1 MEEGIRVTQVKSKK
15 LQTVLLVITGILGLA
30 LIGTAIYFYTIKD
43 TSSNTD
49 NDQTI
54 TCGCYYID
62 PAVSTECGDPRRAF
76 KFELSTGASTSAC
89 KTTCSTNNL
98 STNDLNSSTEQD
110 LYQICQLQSI
120 ADTSC
125 QSMTIKDK
133 NGKIVTGEVSSSDEL
148 TIEATF
154 DKEYSDYKFVINNE
168 SIDPDVVT
176 PNKLTIQKTLSD
188 LSSSTAINIVATG
201 TTEDGE
207 QINTPICRRLIE
219 VTQSTE
225 ANVTNLQLT
234 SRVADSVTKISSARI
249 ATGTLSST
257 TGISVKFT
265 FSDTVSALTM
275 TKGFTVDN
283 TAGTIEIIEQD
294 LYNSANFS
302 EGRSF
307 SDLDSYK
314 ESMTIQAEVFVS
326 ASSIGKATTTVDF
339 TSTGSDDDDT
349 GTDTTL
355 SSFTVSNSA
364 NLDCVERVSPSNAVQ
379 YTIVVTNKSTTSQ
392 KITNVTNKLPLG
404 FAYTAA
410 STKINS
416 VTVTDTGY
424 LTTSNVG
431 DTQQIVFA
439 KTDGWTLSSNQS
451 LTIVF
456 GATAG
461 SDALSGAN
469 NNEVVVT
476 PEQVPADPST
486 LRTSKSVTVAQDCDN
501 ITAEEEEET
510 PSTGIFDS
518 IIAKVLIGIIVV
530 LAGWFVYNKP
540 QGKVLVEKFVDSDL
554 YKNTELGTW
563 KIFKPKRY
571 FEEVVVRKT
580 QKRN

>member
-49 NDQTI
+49 NTQNI

-62 PAVSTECGDPRRAF
+62 PKVSTECGDPRRAF
-76 KFELSTGASTSAC
+76 KFELSTGASTDSC

-98 STNDLNSSTEQD
+98 SVNDLNSSTEQD

-148 TIEATF
+148 TVEATF
-154 DKEYSDYKFVINNE
+154 DKEYTGYKFIINNE
-168 SIDPDVVT
+168 SVDPDVIT
-176 PNKLTIQKTLSD
+176 PNKLTIQKTISD

-225 ANVTNLQLT
+225 ANVTSLQLA
-234 SRVADSVTKISSARI
+234 SRLSSGVTKISSARI
-249 ATGTLSST
+249 ATGELPST
-257 TGISVKFT
+257 TGISIKFT
-265 FSDTVSALTM
+265 FSDTVAVLTM
-275 TKGFTVDN
+275 TNGFTVDS
-283 TAGTIEIIEQD
+283 TAGTIEVIEQD
-294 LYNSANFS
+294 LYDKTNFA

-307 SDLDSYK
+307 SDLDSYDDN
-314 ESMTIQAEVFVS
+314 MTIQAEVFVS
-326 ASSIGKATTTVDF
+326 DTSIGKASTTVNFATTTEDN
-339 TSTGSDDDDT
+339 TDST
-349 GTDTTL
+349 TTL
-355 SSFTVSNSA
+355 SSFTVSNNV
-364 NLDCVERVSPSNAVQ
+364 NLQCVERVSPTNAVQ

-392 KITNVTNKLPLG
+392 KITNVTDKLPLG
-404 FAYTAA
+404 FTYTTS

-416 VTVTDTGY
+416 VTVTDSGY

-431 DTQQIVFA
+431 STQQIVFA

-456 GATAG
+456 GAAAG
-461 SDALSGAN
+461 TDALSGAN
-469 NNEVVVT
+469 TNEVVVT
-476 PEQVPADPST
+476 PEQIPADPST

-501 ITAEEEEET
+501 ITEEEET
-510 PSTGIFDS
+510 PSTGIFDNT
-518 IIAKVLIGIIVV
+518 IAKVLIGLIVV
-530 LAGWFVYNKP
+530 LTGWFIYNKP
-540 QGKVLVEKFVDSDL
+540 QGRVLVEKFVDSDL
-554 YKNTELGTW
+554 YKNTELNTW
-563 KIFKPKRY
+563 RIFKPKRY
-571 FEEVVVRKT
+571 FEETVVRRT

>member
-1 MEEGIRVTQVKSKK
+1 MEEGIRVTQVKAKSKK

-30 LIGTAIYFYTIKD
+30 LVGTAIYFYTIKD

-49 NDQTI
+49 DSRTI

-62 PAVSTECGDPRRAF
+62 PKVSTECGDPRRTF
-76 KFELSTGASTSAC
+76 KFELSTGTSTDTC
-89 KTTCSTNNL
+89 KTTCSTSNI

-133 NGKIVTGEVSSSDEL
+133 NGKIVTGEVTSADEL

-154 DKEYSDYKFVINNE
+154 DKEYTDYKFIINNE
-168 SIDPDVVT
+168 SVDPDVIT
-176 PNKLTIQKTLSD
+176 PNKLTIQKAISD

-219 VTQSTE
+219 VTQSSE

-234 SRVADSVTKISSARI
+234 SRLASGVTKISSARI
-249 ATGTLSST
+249 ATGELSST
-257 TGISVKFT
+257 SDISVKFT
-265 FSDTVSALTM
+265 FSDTVSVLTM
-275 TKGFTVDN
+275 TKGFTVDS

-294 LYNSANFS
+294 LYNTANFS

-307 SDLDSYK
+307 SDLDTYK
-314 ESMTIQAEVFVS
+314 SSMTIQSEVFVS
-326 ASSIGKATTTVDF
+326 ATSIGKASTSVDF
-339 TSTGSDDDDT
+339 STTEEKEDNDT
-349 GTDTTL
+349 ETTL
-355 SSFTVSNSA
+355 SSFSVTNSA
-364 NLDCVERVSPSNAVQ
+364 NLQCVERVSPSNAIQ

-392 KITNVTNKLPLG
+392 KITNITDKLPLG
-404 FAYTAA
+404 FAYTAN

-416 VTVTDTGY
+416 VTITDSGY
-424 LTTSNVG
+424 VATANVG

-439 KTDGWTLSSNQS
+439 KTDGWTLSANQS

-461 SDALSGAN
+461 SETLSGAN

-486 LRTSKSVTVAQDCDN
+486 LRTSKNVTVAQDCDN
-501 ITAEEEEET
+501 VTEEEEET
-510 PSTGIFDS
+510 PSTGMFDS
-518 IIAKVLIGIIVV
+518 IVAKVLIGLIIV

-540 QGKVLVEKFVDSDL
+540 QGKILVEKFVDSDL
-554 YKNTELGTW
+554 YKDTELNTW
-563 KIFKPKRY
+563 KIFKPKKY
-571 FEEVVVRKT
+571 FEEIVVRKT

>member
-1 MEEGIRVTQVKSKK
+1 MEEGIRVTQVKAKSKK
-15 LQTVLLVITGILGLA
+15 LQTILLVVTGILGLA

-49 NDQTI
+49 NTNTV

-62 PAVSTECGDPRRAF
+62 PKVSTECGDPRRAF
-76 KFELSTGASTSAC
+76 KFELSTGTSTSTC
-89 KTTCSTNNL
+89 KTTCSTSNL
-98 STNDLNSSTEQD
+98 SVNDLNSSTEQD

-120 ADTSC
+120 ADASC

-154 DKEYSDYKFVINNE
+154 DKEYSNYKFIINNE
-168 SIDPDVVT
+168 SLDPDVVT

-201 TTEDGE
+201 TTTDGE
-207 QINTPICRRLIE
+207 QINTPVCRRLIE

-225 ANVTNLQLT
+225 ANVTNLQMT
-234 SRVADSVTKISSARI
+234 SRLASGVTKISSARI
-249 ATGTLSST
+249 ATGELSST
-257 TGISVKFT
+257 SDVSIKFT
-265 FSDTVSALTM
+265 FSDTVSVLTM
-275 TKGFTVDN
+275 TKGFTVDS

-294 LYNSANFS
+294 LYNSSNFS
-302 EGRSF
+302 ESRNF
-307 SDLDSYK
+307 SDLDTYDG
-314 ESMTIQAEVFVS
+314 SMTIQAEVFVS
-326 ASSIGKATTTVDF
+326 ATSIGEASTSVEFAATEEDEE
-339 TSTGSDDDDT
+339 T

-364 NLDCVERVSPSNAVQ
+364 NQTCVERVSPSNAIQ
-379 YTIVVTNKSTTSQ
+379 YTVVVTNKSTTSQ
-392 KITNVTNKLPLG
+392 KITNITDKLPLG
-404 FAYTAA
+404 FTYTVN

-416 VTVTDTGY
+416 VTVTDSGY
-424 LTTSNVG
+424 VATSNVG

-439 KTDGWTLSSNQS
+439 KTDGWTLSANQS
-451 LTIVF
+451 LTVVF

-461 SDALSGAN
+461 SEALSGAN

-476 PEQVPADPST
+476 PEQIPADPST

-501 ITAEEEEET
+501 ITNEEEET

-518 IIAKVLIGIIVV
+518 TIAKVLIGLIVV
-530 LAGWFVYNKP
+530 LTGWFIYNKP

-554 YKNTELGTW
+554 YKDTELNTW
-563 KIFKPKRY
+563 RIFKPKKY
-571 FEEVVVRKT
+571 FEEIVVRKT

>member
-307 SDLDSYK
+307 SDLDNYK

>member
-1 MEEGIRVTQVKSKK
+1 MEEGIRVTQVKAKSKK
-15 LQTVLLVITGILGLA
+15 LQTVLLVVTGILGLA
-30 LIGTAIYFYTIKD
+30 LVGTAIYFYTIKD

-49 NDQTI
+49 NDNVI

-62 PAVSTECGDPRRAF
+62 PSVSTECGDPRRAF
-76 KFELSTGASTSAC
+76 KFELSTGTSTDNC
-89 KTTCSTNNL
+89 KTTCSTTNL

-120 ADTSC
+120 ADVSC

-154 DKEYSDYKFVINNE
+154 DKEYTDYKFIINNE
-168 SIDPDVVT
+168 SIDPDVIT
-176 PNKLTIQKTLSD
+176 PNKLTIQKSLSD

-225 ANVTNLQLT
+225 ADVTNLQLT
-234 SRVADSVTKISSARI
+234 SRLASGITKISSARI
-249 ATGTLSST
+249 ATGELSST
-257 TGISVKFT
+257 SDISIKFT
-265 FSDTVSALTM
+265 FSDTIPVLTM
-275 TKGFTVDN
+275 TKGFTVDSA
-283 TAGTIEIIEQD
+283 AGTIEIIEQD
-294 LYNSANFS
+294 LYNTTNFS

-307 SDLDSYK
+307 SDLDAYD

-326 ASSIGKATTTVDF
+326 SASIGTASTSVDF
-339 TSTGSDDDDT
+339 SATEEEDDT

-355 SSFTVSNSA
+355 SSFTVTNNV
-364 NLDCVERVSPSNAVQ
+364 NLQCVERVSPSNAVQ

-392 KITNVTNKLPLG
+392 KITNITDKLPLG
-404 FAYTAA
+404 FEYTAN

-416 VTVTDTGY
+416 VTVTDSGY

-439 KTDGWTLSSNQS
+439 KTDGWTLSANQS
-451 LTIVF
+451 LTVVF

-461 SDALSGAN
+461 SEALSGAN
-469 NNEVVVT
+469 SNEVVVT

-486 LRTSKSVTVAQDCDN
+486 LRASKSITVAQDCDN
-501 ITAEEEEET
+501 VTEEEEET
-510 PSTGIFDS
+510 PNTGIFDS
-518 IIAKVLIGIIVV
+518 TIARVLIGLIVV
-530 LAGWFVYNKP
+530 LTGWFIYNKP
-540 QGKVLVEKFVDSDL
+540 QGKVLVEKFVDSNL
-554 YKNTELGTW
+554 YKDTELNTW
-563 KIFKPKRY
+563 RIFRPKKY